1 MNKLIGGLALLFLV
15 GGAGSSAHADGPWC
29 AFYDVSTYNCG
40 FYSFEQCYE
49 TVRGVGG
56 SCRPNFFQNFGD
68 GRPAGRRATQADVTD
83 PCRTSGLRRAG
94 KRGSTRSNTSWRC
107 WDMRRRAISRL
118 SATLL
123 VAAALGLSVAA
134 AHAGPC
140 SSRIA
145 QFEQAVRQSAG
156 NPNAGPMAPQSIGA
170 QLDANRRRPRS
181 DAPRSRRRRRSRR
194 PWRAPSVSINKEIE
208 LGVRGRWPP
217 LSECTI
223 CSDPASRSSSV
234 AR

>member
-29 AFYDVSTYNCG
+29 AFYDASTYNCG

-49 TVRGVGG
+49 TVRGAGG
-56 SCRPNFFQNFGD
+56 SCRPNFFQNLVTASRQD
-68 GRPAGRRATQADVTD
+68 GARHQADVTD

-118 SATLL
+118 SATLV

-170 QLDANRRRPRS
+170 QLGYQP
-181 DAPRSRRRRRSRR
+181 
-194 PWRAPSVSINKEIE
+194 
-208 LGVRGRWPP
+208 
-217 LSECTI
+217 T
-223 CSDPASRSSSV
+223 PASIKRAEQKAQAAFAATL
-234 AR
+234 ARAKRLDKQGNRVGCTRALAAAKRMYNL

>member
-1 MNKLIGGLALLFLV
+1 MNKVIGGLALLFLV

-29 AFYDVSTYNCG
+29 AFYDASTYNCG

-49 TVRGVGG
+49 TVRGAGG

-68 GRPAGRRATQADVTD
+68 GRPAGGARPPADVHRE
-83 PCRTSGLRRAG
+83 PCRTSGLRRAR
-94 KRGSTRSNTSWRC
+94 KRGSARSNTSWRC

-170 QLDANRRRPRS
+170 QLGYQP
-181 DAPRSRRRRRSRR
+181 
-194 PWRAPSVSINKEIE
+194 
-208 LGVRGRWPP
+208 
-217 LSECTI
+217 T
-223 CSDPASRSSSV
+223 PASIKRAEQRAKAAFAATL
-234 AR
+234 ARAKRLR